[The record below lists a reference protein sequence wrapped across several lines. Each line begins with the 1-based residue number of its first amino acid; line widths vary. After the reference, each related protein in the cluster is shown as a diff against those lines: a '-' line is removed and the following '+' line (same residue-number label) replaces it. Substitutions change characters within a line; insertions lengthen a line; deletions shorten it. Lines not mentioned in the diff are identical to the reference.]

1 MNANDKLAIIQQ
13 ILGEVSYEIS
23 TALTTDE
30 SSKFEREIEHNGKT
44 YTIEQTRESF
54 LEDTLISVSKRLE
67 NINFGHI

>member
-23 TALTTDE
+23 TALTKDE
-30 SSKFEREIEHNGKT
+30 SSKFEREIEHNGKI

-54 LEDTLISVSKRLE
+54 LEDTLISISKRLE

>member
-30 SSKFEREIEHNGKT
+30 SSKFEREIEHNGKI

-54 LEDTLISVSKRLE
+54 LEHTLISISKRLE

>member
-13 ILGEVSYEIS
+13 ILGEVLYEIS

-44 YTIEQTRESF
+44 Y
-54 LEDTLISVSKRLE
+54 
-67 NINFGHI
+67 

>member
-30 SSKFEREIEHNGKT
+30 SSKFERKIEHNGKI

-54 LEDTLISVSKRLE
+54 LEDTLISISERLE